1 VNWEFPLNNY
11 YMINKIF
18 IFIFLSIFIFSKIV
32 LADFRILLEVG
43 NEIITNYQVKKESNY
58 LEILNPNLMKLSKDR
73 KLDLAKISLIK
84 ETIKQQEVKKFIKTN
99 KNDELIQEYIKNL
112 YLRLELSNKKELE
125 NKLKEKKTYSLNEIE
140 KKIELELMWNE
151 LIYLNYNN
159 QVQINMEEIEKQV
172 GYMEDSINKKYLIS
186 EIIFTKNKEQS
197 LIDQIN
203 EIKKS
208 INEIGFNN
216 TANIYSKSE
225 SSKFGGKLGWI
236 DEINISENIKKE
248 LGLTGKGEIT
258 NVLQVKNNFVILK
271 VEDIDINNSRIDKKK
286 EIEKLINIKTNQILN
301 KYSEIY
307 YNKIKLNYPVNEK

>member
-1 VNWEFPLNNY
+1 
-11 YMINKIF
+11 MINKIF